1 MASTI
6 LILILLTATLPTFSF
21 WIWWC
26 WSFIGINLF
35 HFVNKL
41 WDNQSAFFT
50 YCSLSPLFIL
60 LFSLRW
66 WTHRPIQAYQRQ
78 PLRFFIDIYF
88 SDWTFFRFPL
98 HFHCCG
104 YDRTFSELFAF
115 RYPALLPIDVFFQ
128 LHRTFPFPKKEKCI
142 VLSETCFN
150 QKLETSSIHTKNSVN
165 FLWLVPR
172 GLRSLRIYF
181 DKTFLSASIR
191 QSAMF
196 FSPCYLTLV
205 RLFPSCL
212 DLIPR

>member
-1 MASTI
+1 M
-6 LILILLTATLPTFSF
+6 
-21 WIWWC
+21 
-26 WSFIGINLF
+26 
-35 HFVNKL
+35 NKL

-78 PLRFFIDIYF
+78 PLAFLSIYIFPIGHFLGSRYIFIVVVMTGHFPSYLHLDIQHYYLSMYF
-88 SDWTFFRFPL
+88 SESPN
-98 HFHCCG
+98 H
-104 YDRTFSELFAF
+104 
-115 RYPALLPIDVFFQ
+115 

-150 QKLETSSIHTKNSVN
+150 QKLETSSIHTKHS
-165 FLWLVPR
+165 LWLVPR

>member
-1 MASTI
+1 M
-6 LILILLTATLPTFSF
+6 
-21 WIWWC
+21 
-26 WSFIGINLF
+26 
-35 HFVNKL
+35 NKL

-115 RYPALLPIDVFFQ
+115 RYPALLPIDVFFRKSKSFAPDIPVSKKGKVLCFEWNLFQ
-128 LHRTFPFPKKEKCI
+128 PKTGNFI
-142 VLSETCFN
+142 DSH
-150 QKLETSSIHTKNSVN
+150 QASVN

-172 GLRSLRIYF
+172 GLRSLRVYF